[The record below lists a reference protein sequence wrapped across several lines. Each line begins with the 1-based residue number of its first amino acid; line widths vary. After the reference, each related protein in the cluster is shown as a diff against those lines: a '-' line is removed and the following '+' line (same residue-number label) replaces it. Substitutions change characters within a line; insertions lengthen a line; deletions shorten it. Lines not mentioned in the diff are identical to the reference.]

1 MEFSK
6 KRIILIVL
14 NFCVAIVCFV
24 SGYFANRI
32 HEAASTLVTAASNAI
47 EMPDADEYPEVEWPT
62 YGFATKLP
70 TPDWSNNGEI
80 FSNLEAYTRFVV
92 GYTTLDDFENYTEA
106 CKKLGYTITGDSS
119 DDVKGYR
126 YYAEND
132 KGYGVLLQYEQM
144 YCELFVTARADTDN
158 WSKSW
163 RD

>member
-1 MEFSK
+1 MK
-6 KRIILIVL
+6 KNALVITLVC
-14 NFCVAIVCFV
+14 CVAIVCFV
-24 SGYFANRI
+24 SGYVANRI
-32 HEAASTLVTAASNAI
+32 HETASALVITASNAI

-80 FSNLEAYTRFVV
+80 FCSYEAYTKFVV
-92 GYTTLDDFENYTEA
+92 GYTTLEDFENYTEA
-106 CKKLGYTITGDSS
+106 CKKFGYTMIGDSS

-132 KGYGVLLQYEQM
+132 KGYGVLLQYEQL
-144 YCELFVTARADTDN
+144 YCKLFVTARANTN
-158 WSKSW
+158 NFSKSW